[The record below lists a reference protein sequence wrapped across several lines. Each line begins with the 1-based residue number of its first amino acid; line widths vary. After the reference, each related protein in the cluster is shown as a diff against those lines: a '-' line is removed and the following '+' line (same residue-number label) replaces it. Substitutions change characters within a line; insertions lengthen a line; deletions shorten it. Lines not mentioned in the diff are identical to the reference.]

1 MSFVTGELGQ
11 AFVEPPPFSLPA
23 CYADSS
29 ALTPLV
35 FVLSKGSDPTKAFYQ
50 FAAAAKFD
58 KKVKGLSLGQGQGA
72 KAARLIEDAVSKGT
86 WVSTHTQ
93 HTALCSLVIV

>member
-86 WVSTHTQ
+86 WVSTYT
-93 HTALCSLVIV
+93 V